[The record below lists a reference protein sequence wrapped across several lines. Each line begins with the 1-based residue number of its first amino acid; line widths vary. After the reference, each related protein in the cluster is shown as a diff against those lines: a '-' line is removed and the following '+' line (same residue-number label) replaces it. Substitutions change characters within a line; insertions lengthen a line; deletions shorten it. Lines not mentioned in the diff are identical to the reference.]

1 MTDHEK
7 LVSENEEEE
16 YAEVFTL
23 TDEET
28 GKEEQFELL
37 ASAEIDGK
45 LYYAMASV
53 ESEAEEYVVLEVT
66 EEGEEVTLS
75 TVDDDETFDRVAEYF
90 DNLLFGEIDYDAE
103 GANEK

>member
-1 MTDHEK
+1 MTDNEK
-7 LVSENEEEE
+7 IVPIDENEE

-45 LYYAMASV
+45 TYYAMASV
-53 ESEAEEYVVLEVT
+53 DTDAEEYVILEVT
-66 EEGEEVTLS
+66 EEGDEVTLS

-90 DNLLFGEIDYDAE
+90 DDLLFDEIDYDAE
-103 GANEK
+103 EK

>member
-1 MTDHEK
+1 MTDNEK
-7 LVSENEEEE
+7 IVPMDENEE

-45 LYYAMASV
+45 TYYAMASV
-53 ESEAEEYVVLEVT
+53 DTDAEEYVILEVT
-66 EEGEEVTLS
+66 EEGDEVTLA

-90 DNLLFGEIDYDAE
+90 DDLLFDEIDYDAE
-103 GANEK
+103 EK

>member
-1 MTDHEK
+1 MIN
-7 LVSENEEEE
+7 NEELNAANEE
-16 YAEVFTL
+16 MEEIPVYTL

-45 LYYAMASV
+45 TYYAMASV
-53 ESEAEEYVVLEVT
+53 DTDAEEYVILEVT
-66 EEGEEVTLS
+66 EEGDEVTLS

-90 DNLLFGEIDYDAE
+90 DDLLFDEIDYDAE
-103 GANEK
+103 EK

>member
-1 MTDHEK
+1 M
-7 LVSENEEEE
+7 SENEKLPLDAEEE

-45 LYYAMASV
+45 TYYAMASV
-53 ESEAEEYVVLEVT
+53 DTDAEEYVILEVT
-66 EEGEEVTLS
+66 EEGDEVTLS

-90 DNLLFGEIDYDAE
+90 DDLLFNEIDYDAE
-103 GANEK
+103 EK

>member
-1 MTDHEK
+1 MTDNEK
-7 LVSENEEEE
+7 LLTPEEENEEV
-16 YAEVFTL
+16 AEIFTL

-37 ASAEIDGK
+37 ASGEIDGK

-53 ESEAEEYVVLEVT
+53 DTDAEEYVVLEVT
-66 EEGEEVTLS
+66 EDGDEVTLS

-90 DNLLFGEIDYDAE
+90 DDLLFGEIDYDAE
-103 GANEK
+103 EK

>member
-1 MTDHEK
+1 MTDNEK
-7 LVSENEEEE
+7 IVPMDENEE

-45 LYYAMASV
+45 TYYAMASV
-53 ESEAEEYVVLEVT
+53 DTDAEEYVILEVT
-66 EEGEEVTLS
+66 EEGDEVTLS

-90 DNLLFGEIDYDAE
+90 DDLLFDEIDYDAE
-103 GANEK
+103 EK